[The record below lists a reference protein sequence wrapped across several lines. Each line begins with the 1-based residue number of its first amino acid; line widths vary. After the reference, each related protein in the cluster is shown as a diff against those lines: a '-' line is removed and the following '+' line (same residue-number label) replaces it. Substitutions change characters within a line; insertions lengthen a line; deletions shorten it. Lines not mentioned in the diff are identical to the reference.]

1 MNDKSRMSKILPI
14 FMLVFVVFNVQ
25 AQLTAQLD
33 STKIQMGQTVH
44 LTLSLDDPKNTE
56 TPDLSALRHDFT
68 LVGSQRMV
76 SYTLINGKAHSL
88 NQWIILLMPKHPG
101 KITVPVIQIGQEI
114 TQERLIEVTEENVS
128 TQPEDGKSK
137 AVKFVT
143 QVSELNPYVNQQIIY
158 TVKLYNNRRLLDAD
172 YQPPKVKD
180 ALMVSLGNA
189 KRYQVTENGVP
200 YAVEE
205 LQYGFFPQKSGEL
218 TITPPQFR
226 ALLFDSVMGKV
237 QIRAKTIKLHVK
249 PEPVSGAKQHW
260 LPAKKIY
267 LTETYDSQGD
277 KLVLGAMVVR
287 TVTVKAVGVAAQ
299 LLPSLSFAANNQF
312 SVYPETPTE
321 ETQYQHSDL
330 LGVVT
335 VKVTYLFNKPGTV
348 EIPELKLPWFNT
360 LTDKPEVASLSAR
373 TITVIDS
380 AMGQKLT
387 PTVPKSVSSGQLPI
401 TKMASPIAI
410 TAPLPTPPVSFRIFW
425 TIVVSFIFVGVVA
438 LFLWWWMR
446 NSNHRKRIR
455 LARKQVRIACVHNDP
470 NTAKDALIH
479 WARNLWPQQQFF
491 NLTDIEKMLG
501 ECSLSHSIN
510 RLSQHLYDGKKT
522 QWLGK
527 ELWLHFAAYK
537 LTKEK
542 ADKKNKLSLPPI
554 NP

>member
-1 MNDKSRMSKILPI
+1 
-14 FMLVFVVFNVQ
+14 MLVLVVFNVQ

-33 STKIQMGQTVH
+33 STKIQLGQTVH

-101 KITVPVIQIGQEI
+101 KITVPVIQIGQEK
-114 TQERLIEVTEENVS
+114 TQEMQIEVTEENVS

-143 QVSELNPYVNQQIIY
+143 QVSELNPYVNQQVIY

-226 ALLFDSVMGKV
+226 ALVFDSITGKV

-249 PEPVSGAKQHW
+249 PEPVLDKKQNW
-260 LPAKKIY
+260 LPAKQIQ
-267 LTETYDSQGD
+267 LVETYDNQAD
-277 KLVLGAMVVR
+277 KIALGAMAVR
-287 TVTVKAVGVAAQ
+287 TVTLKAVGVAAQ
-299 LLPSLSFAANNQF
+299 LLPHLSFAANNQF

-321 ETQYQHSDL
+321 ETQYQSSDL
-330 LGVVT
+330 LGAVI
-335 VKVTYLFNKPGTV
+335 VKVTYLFNKPGVV

-360 LTDKPEVASLSAR
+360 VTDKPEVASLPAR

-380 AMGQKLT
+380 AIGTRLT
-387 PTVPKSVSSGQLPI
+387 PTVPKSVSLGQLPTSKRVLPRAKPAPVLTPRVSSRI
-401 TKMASPIAI
+401 SWGIAG
-410 TAPLPTPPVSFRIFW
+410 SF
-425 TIVVSFIFVGVVA
+425 VFVGVLV
-438 LFLWWWMR
+438 LFWWWWR
-446 NSNHRKRIR
+446 HKSKDRKLIR
-455 LARKQVRIACVHNDP
+455 LARKRVRMACIHNDP
-470 NTAKDALIH
+470 NAAKDALID
-479 WARNLWPQQQFF
+479 WARNLWQQQFF
-491 NLTDIEKMLG
+491 NLTDIEKMIG
-501 ECSLSHSIN
+501 ECPLSHSIN
-510 RLSQHLYDGKKT
+510 RLSRHLYDVTKT

-527 ELWLHFAAYK
+527 ELWLHFSAYK
-537 LTKEK
+537 PAKKRLHKKE
-542 ADKKNKLSLPPI
+542 NLVLPPI